1 MMSRYRTSMPRRLAG
16 FNMIELLVVLAILGV
31 LAGAVMPLGEA
42 MLVSQKERDL
52 RAGLVEIRTA
62 LDAYK
67 QATDKGRI
75 SKVTASGYPPT
86 LSALVSGAPDIR
98 PEYRGQVHYFLRRI
112 PRDPF
117 ADPSL
122 ADSAAWQLRSYA
134 SPPERPAPGDDVY
147 DVYSTSDGIAL
158 DGSRYSAW

>member
-1 MMSRYRTSMPRRLAG
+1 MNNRHRMFMPRRLAG

-67 QATDKGRI
+67 LATDKGRI
-75 SKVTASGYPPT
+75 SKVTPSGYPPA
-86 LSALVSGAPDIR
+86 LSALVAGAPDIR
-98 PEYRGQVHYFLRRI
+98 PEYRGQMHYFLRRI

-117 ADPSL
+117 ADPAL
-122 ADSAAWQLRSYA
+122 ADSATWQLRSYA
-134 SPPERPAPGDDVY
+134 SAPDQPAAGDDVF
-147 DVYSTSDGIAL
+147 DVYSTSSGTAL